1 LTVVDI
7 ALSRDHQKRHHIQ
20 NCDSLHGGTAA
31 LFKQGFLVF
40 LIELAAMYMEMLE
53 AQRQI
58 AIGLDHTTL
67 DIAIDDIAGYHPP
80 LSSSITPS
88 FHGS

>member
-1 LTVVDI
+1 
-7 ALSRDHQKRHHIQ
+7 
-20 NCDSLHGGTAA
+20 
-31 LFKQGFLVF
+31 
-40 LIELAAMYMEMLE
+40 MYMEMLE